1 MSDFIVT
8 VDNKKYNVN
17 NGQLDKV
24 NLNGKELSVQISELS
39 PYTFKLIVNNKIYHI
54 TTTKLENNKFSF
66 LVDGHYFETFV
77 RSRLEEEAAKI
88 LNLNSQ
94 KSGKRNI
101 FSPMPG
107 LIVKINKKV
116 GDEIQADEPLILLEA
131 MKMEYSI
138 KVPEDAKV
146 VKVSCAAGEQVKEG
160 QVLLE
165 VEKA

>member
-1 MSDFIVT
+1 MSDFVVT

-54 TTTKLENNKFSF
+54 TATKLENNKFSF

-131 MKMEYSI
+131 MKMENVI
-138 KVPEDAKV
+138 KSPLTGKITEILI
-146 VKVSCAAGEQVKEG
+146 KEG
-160 QVLLE
+160 SSVEKNQVL
-165 VEKA
+165 VVIN